1 MKRRD
6 VLIAGP
12 VALTGALSL
21 GIPSVH
27 AQGVQV
33 VKFGQSASLTG
44 GQATYGKDVRDGIA
58 AAFAAASRVDAGKN
72 GVRYEL
78 LSLDDGGTRERCL
91 QNVKSLIDAGVSG
104 LVGLTSGAAAEAAL
118 PMAED
123 AQIVMLGTAT
133 GNMGIRAANHSSP
146 YHVRAGYDDEYRR
159 MVSYIN
165 AFGVERVGYVSL
177 GDTSPANAQAMT
189 NALNSVGVKV
199 TAAVKLDRNA
209 KDFNAESE
217 ELLKAN
223 LGCILFTTNEGPFT
237 QIVKRTTAL
246 GYRGLYFSSSF
257 AGQAAID
264 AMAAMGQSVIV
275 ASVVPRPTQLGLPVV
290 KRCQESLAA
299 LNTGTHLGFTSIE
312 GFIAGQVAVEAA
324 RAAAKGGSAVTRS
337 RFREVLAST
346 RADLGGYKVDFTT
359 GSRNGSRF
367 VDVIAVDRQGRLIG

>member
-1 MKRRD
+1 
-6 VLIAGP
+6 
-12 VALTGALSL
+12 
-21 GIPSVH
+21 
-27 AQGVQV
+27 
-33 VKFGQSASLTG
+33 
-44 GQATYGKDVRDGIA
+44 
-58 AAFAAASRVDAGKN
+58 
-72 GVRYEL
+72 
-78 LSLDDGGTRERCL
+78 
-91 QNVKSLIDAGVSG
+91 
-104 LVGLTSGAAAEAAL
+104 
-118 PMAED
+118 
-123 AQIVMLGTAT
+123 
-133 GNMGIRAANHSSP
+133 
-146 YHVRAGYDDEYRR
+146 
-159 MVSYIN
+159 
-165 AFGVERVGYVSL
+165 
-177 GDTSPANAQAMT
+177 MT
-189 NALNSVGVKV
+189 TALNSVGVKV
-199 TAAVKLDRNA
+199 AAAVKLDRNA

-337 RFREVLAST
+337 RFREALAST
-346 RADLGGYKVDFTT
+346 RAELGGYKVDFTT